1 MTISFIVPTIGRA
14 SLARTLASIETWP
27 GDEILVVGQLG
38 AVTLSPACRYT
49 SCAPGDDWGMAERN
63 LGMSVAQG
71 EYLSFMDDDDWYAP
85 KARPLLDDA
94 IRAAPT
100 RPLIFKMQY
109 PHGGTLWQDREIRCG
124 NVGTPMIVVPNDPA
138 KLGTW
143 GPGYVGDLGFY
154 ETLKWAPEA
163 FVWREE
169 ILAHLG
175 H

>member
-1 MTISFIVPTIGRA
+1 MSISFIIPTTGRA
-14 SLARTLASIETWP
+14 SLARTLASIEVWP
-27 GDEILVVGQLG
+27 NDEILVVGQVG
-38 AVTLSPACRYT
+38 DVTLPDGCRHIA
-49 SCAPGDDWGMAERN
+49 CAPGEDWGMTERN
-63 LGMSVAQG
+63 LGMACATG
-71 EYLSFMDDDDWYAP
+71 AYLSFMDDDDWYVEG
-85 KARPLLDDA
+85 ARMLLAGA
-94 IRAAPT
+94 IITDPN